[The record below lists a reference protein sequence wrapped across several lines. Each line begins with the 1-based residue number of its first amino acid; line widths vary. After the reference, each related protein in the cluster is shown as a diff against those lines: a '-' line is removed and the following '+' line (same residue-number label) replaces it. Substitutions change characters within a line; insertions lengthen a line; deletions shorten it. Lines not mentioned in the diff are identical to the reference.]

1 MSQEKLKS
9 IMVNAIDTL
18 TTDPDNAKGVFAA
31 QVDWIDGASCSA
43 KAQSSSPLDFNEAPG
58 ARLGLGCKIDM
69 QGKNADM
76 VPGEMLLVAVGSCL
90 AISYS
95 MFAAFQ
101 DLKLDRVT
109 IKLKG
114 YVDFRGALGLDE
126 NCPIGFEKITY
137 QTIIESP
144 ESEETL
150 RELVKKSEAHCPVL
164 DSVIRP
170 VDVRGETTINDI
182 KV

>member
-9 IMVNAIDTL
+9 VMINAVESIKA
-18 TTDPDNAKGVFAA
+18 DPESAKGVFAA
-31 QVDWIDGASCSA
+31 QVEWIDGASCSA
-43 KAQSSSPLDFNEAPG
+43 KAQSSSPLDFNKNPG
-58 ARLGLGCKIDM
+58 ARLGLGCRIDM

-95 MFAAFQ
+95 TFAAVE
-101 DLKLDRVT
+101 DLKLDKV
-109 IKLKG
+109 IVKLKG
-114 YVDFRGALGLDE
+114 YVDFRGMLGFDKSY
-126 NCPIGFEKITY
+126 PVGFEKITY

-150 RELVKKSEAHCPVL
+150 RDLVRRSEAHCPVL
-164 DSVIRP
+164 DSVASP
-170 VDVRGETTINDI
+170 VDVHGETTINDI
-182 KV
+182 KI